1 MHFFLNRAIAI
12 WVERN
17 GKLAST
23 KGVINVEQNL
33 SFMCSRFFQQKVSGW
48 VRMTPIFKHL

>member
-1 MHFFLNRAIAI
+1 MI

-23 KGVINVEQNL
+23 KGVINVEPNF
-33 SFMCSRFFQQKVSGW
+33 SFMCLRFFQQKVSGW
-48 VRMTPIFKHL
+48 VRMAPIFKHL

>member
-1 MHFFLNRAIAI
+1 VI

-23 KGVINVEQNL
+23 KGVINVEPNF
-33 SFMCSRFFQQKVSGW
+33 SFMFEVLSTKG
-48 VRMTPIFKHL
+48 